1 MFNVT
6 LYQCSAESNR
16 LNKTDF
22 LENATTYQGNLREN
36 CSIITP
42 AILLDGYQF
51 TGQNYDNLFKFN
63 YMYIEEFERYY
74 FITDITLIS
83 NQLIEITG
91 RVDVLESF
99 KNDIY
104 NMEGLLYRTYKE
116 DYAEPL
122 IFDNLT
128 IFESGEYEQRFS
140 CLPIPTY
147 NMFCTDMSYNNT
159 GKQNGNCPLL
169 CVTVVS
175 DIYPLTTRQRSEYL
189 KFINN
194 YGVIP
199 PQIPWLGYMSANN
212 MVYFLNPTNYTVNSD
227 VYNLETYFSS
237 FIAAL
242 VKEGENSQVASDII
256 SIMAFP
262 IELIG
267 TGETY
272 TYTIGGKKYSVTNG
286 IRQFNMGL
294 CYPSPLGINIR
305 SQGSPLQGIVP
316 GTNADPNLYYMG
328 SGAKYRPDMVFSCK
342 LTFSRFTDLPPCSEY
357 FIYLPYFGT
366 VSIDINKY
374 INTSTFTNYI
384 YIIYLIDYTT
394 GEANILL
401 CRSESEPSS
410 DGTFLINEILDTYKC
425 QVGVEIAINTS
436 NYAENNRQRTL
447 SFISFLGN
455 LGVGIASGFSSNPI
469 GVLTAAQGMGTS
481 VGMAATA
488 IDKTVQSGYNGGK
501 NSQWLSNKCPVLIK
515 KYKKVAN
522 SMSRPEYNS
531 KTIGQPAK
539 YQEVLI
545 SALQATKP
553 SYAGF
558 HMFSEIHVEG
568 TTATDQ
574 EKEEIHNILTTGF
587 IF

>member
-1 MFNVT
+1 MFKIT
-6 LYQCSAESNR
+6 LYQCSSESNR

-22 LENATTYQGNLREN
+22 LENANTYQGFLKEN

-51 TGQNYDNLFKFN
+51 TGRNYDNLFKFN

-104 NMEGLLYRTYKE
+104 NMEGVLYRTNKE
-116 DYAEPL
+116 EYADSM

-128 IFESGEYEQRFS
+128 IFESGETEDRFI

-147 NMFCTDMSYNNT
+147 NSFCTDMSYNNM
-159 GKQNGNCPLL
+159 GKQNGNCPLV

-189 KFINN
+189 QYIGN

-199 PQIPWLGYMSANN
+199 PQIPWLGYTSANN

-242 VKEGENSQVASDII
+242 VKAGEESKVASDII

-267 TGETY
+267 TGETI
-272 TYTIGGKKYSVTNG
+272 TYTIDNKRYKVTNG
-286 IRQFNMGL
+286 IRQFNMGK

-305 SQGSPLQGIVP
+305 SQGNPLQGIVP
-316 GTNADPNLYYMG
+316 GTNNDPNLYYMG
-328 SGAKYRPDMVFSCK
+328 AGAKYRPDMVFSYK
-342 LTFSRFTDLPPCSEY
+342 LTFSKFTDLPPCSEY

-374 INTSTFTNYI
+374 IDTDFLDNYL

-394 GEANILL
+394 GESNILL
-401 CRSESEPSS
+401 CRSTSEPSS
-410 DGTFLINEILDTYKC
+410 DGTFLINDIIDTYKC
-425 QVGVEIAINTS
+425 QIGVEIAVNTS

-455 LGVGIASGFSSNPI
+455 LGVGIASGFSANPI

-481 VGMAATA
+481 VGMASTA
-488 IDKTVQSGYNGGK
+488 IDKTIQCGYNGGK
-501 NSQWLSNKCPVLIK
+501 NSQWLSYKQPVLIK

-522 SMSRPEYNS
+522 STSQPDSNS

-539 YQEVLI
+539 FQEVII
-545 SALQATKP
+545 SNLAAAQ
-553 SYAGF
+553 SSSAGF